1 MCQSCHFRYDDVRG
15 RPAGWQHRDESRQKM
30 SEDRR
35 GKPKTPEHRAAIGA
49 ALTGHRL
56 SDETRAKISAAR
68 KKQVKT

>member
-1 MCQSCHFRYDDVRG
+1 
-15 RPAGWQHRDESRQKM
+15 M

-56 SDETRAKISAAR
+56 SDETSAKISAAR